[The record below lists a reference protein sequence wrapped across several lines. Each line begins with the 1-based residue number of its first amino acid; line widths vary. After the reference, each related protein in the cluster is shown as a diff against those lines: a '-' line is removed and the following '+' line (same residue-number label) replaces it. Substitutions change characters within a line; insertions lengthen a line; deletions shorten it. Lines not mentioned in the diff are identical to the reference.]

1 MTPARKEGHAAP
13 ERLHSDAES
22 RGPATL
28 ASFAVHRWQFTI
40 VLFVMLALLG
50 VNSWFAIPRAE
61 DPTFPAP
68 VYTVIAVYPGAPP
81 SDIEQLVVEPI
92 EERIGELD
100 DVKEIRTKVE
110 NEFASITVEFDIKV
124 DAKKK
129 KDEVLREINALRPD
143 LPADLYSLD
152 VRGGDATNVNIV
164 QIALV
169 SGSAPYHVLQDL
181 AEKVEDRFEIVAG
194 VKGAET
200 WGFPEREVRVS
211 LDLGRLAQLG
221 LPVSRVL
228 AAIGSE
234 GANLP
239 GGSIEI
245 GKRKLNL
252 KGSGN
257 YTEIEDIRNTVV
269 GGAAGDIVRL
279 RDVASVEWD
288 YEDHTHLAR
297 YNGKRAIFVTATQKD
312 GYNITKIRDGIY
324 AELDA
329 LEPTLPASVTLE
341 RGFDQA
347 KNVSHR
353 LSRLTEDFAIAIA
366 LVLITLIPLGFR
378 SSAIVMISIPLSL
391 AIAITMLR
399 FTGFGIN
406 QLSIVGFVIALGL
419 LVDDSIVVVE
429 NIARFLREGHSRA
442 QAAVLATKQISVAV
456 VGATATLIF
465 AFVPLLFLPGMSG
478 RYIRVMPVAVVS
490 TVLASLFVSLTIIP
504 WLASMLLK
512 EEEPG
517 GSRAWRAFVGA
528 IHATYRPLLHRAL
541 AYPGRTLAIAVALF
555 LGSLALVPV
564 VGFSLFPKAGTPQ
577 FLVDIRAPEGASI
590 TETNAAATFAERALM
605 GRPDVKAIFTN
616 VGHPNPQVYYNVFS
630 REEKANI
637 GQLFVLL
644 EKKSPKAME
653 PMLDSLRA
661 HYAQYPGVRIEVRE
675 FENGPPIDAPVAMR
689 VSGEDLDTLR
699 TLARQVE
706 LAMLAT
712 PGTQY
717 VDNPVRLSRTDIQL
731 ALDRQKAGMLGIATV
746 EVDRTVRLGVA
757 GVRAGHIREADGDE
771 HDIAVRL
778 PHGGAPGVESLDR
791 IYLASMTG
799 AQVPLRQIAQPHFSA
814 SPTVIEHHDQQRSVT
829 VKSWVRSG
837 YNTDRVTK
845 DVLRKLDDV
854 ELPQGYRLTPA
865 GELESRQESFGGIG
879 SAVIVA
885 VFAILAILVLEF
897 KTFKSML
904 IVASV
909 IPLGVVGGIGAL
921 LLTGYTLSFTAT
933 IGFVA
938 LIGIEIKTSILLVD
952 FTNQL
957 RKEGVPIDEA
967 IERAGEVRFV
977 PILLTTMTAIGGLL
991 PLALQNSSL
1000 YSPLAWVIIGGLVSS
1015 TLLARLVTPVMYKLL
1030 APSVA

>member
-1 MTPARKEGHAAP
+1 MK
-13 ERLHSDAES
+13 
-22 RGPATL
+22 L
-28 ASFAVHRWQFTI
+28 ASFAVNRWQFTV

-50 VNSWFAIPRAE
+50 VNSWLTIPRAE

-68 VYTVIAVYPGAPP
+68 VYSVIAVYPGAPP

-92 EERIGELD
+92 EEKLNELD
-100 DVKEIRTKVE
+100 DLKEMRTKVE
-110 NEFASITVEFDIKV
+110 NEFASITVEFDISV

-143 LPADLYSLD
+143 LPTDLYSLTVQD
-152 VRGGDATNVNIV
+152 GDATNVNIV

-169 SGSAPYHVLQDL
+169 SETAPYHTLQEL
-181 AEKVEDRFEIVAG
+181 AEKLEDRLELVAG
-194 VKGAET
+194 VKRAET
-200 WGFPEREVRVS
+200 WGYPDREVRVS
-211 LDLGRLAQLG
+211 VDISRLAQLN

-234 GANLP
+234 DANIP
-239 GGSIEI
+239 GGSVEI
-245 GKRKLNL
+245 GQRKLNL

-257 YTEIEDIRNTVV
+257 YTEIDDIRNTVI

-288 YEDHTHLAR
+288 YEDHTHVAR

-312 GYNITKIRDGIY
+312 GYNVMAIRDAIY

-329 LEPTLPASVTLE
+329 FEPILPAAVTLE

-347 KNVSHR
+347 KNVSRR
-353 LSRLTEDFAIAIA
+353 LSRLTEDFAIAIG

-391 AIAITMLR
+391 LIAITMLR
-399 FTGFGIN
+399 FTGFSIN

-442 QAAVLATKQISVAV
+442 QAAVLATRQIWVAV
-456 VGATATLIF
+456 IGSTATLIF

-490 TVLASLFVSLTIIP
+490 TVVASLFVSLTIIP
-504 WLASMLLK
+504 WLASLLLK
-512 EEEPG
+512 EEEAG
-517 GSRAWRAFVGA
+517 GSRAWRAFVGF
-528 IHATYRPLLHRAL
+528 IHATYAPLLHRAL
-541 AYPGRTLAIAVALF
+541 AYPVRTIAIAAALF
-555 LGSLALVPV
+555 AGSLALVPV

-590 TETNAAATFAERALM
+590 AETNQAAAFAERALI
-605 GRPDVKAIFTN
+605 GRPDVKSVFTN
-616 VGHPNPQVYYNVFS
+616 VGHPNPQVYYNVFG

-644 EKKSPKAME
+644 DKKSPKAME

-661 HYAQYPGVRIEVRE
+661 RYAQYPGVRIEVRE

-689 VSGEDLDTLR
+689 VFGENLDTLR
-699 TLARQVE
+699 AIARRVE

-731 ALDRQKAGMLGIATV
+731 ALDRQKAGMLGIATAD
-746 EVDRTVRLGVA
+746 VDRTVRLGVA
-757 GVRAGHIREADGDE
+757 GVRAGQIRELDGDE
-771 HDIAVRL
+771 HDITVRL
-778 PHGGAPGVESLDR
+778 PHHGAPGVESLDH
-791 IYLASMTG
+791 IYLASFTG
-799 AQVPLRQIAQPHFSA
+799 AQVPLRQIAQPRFSA
-814 SPTVIEHHDQQRSVT
+814 SPTLIEHHDQQRSVT
-829 VKSWVRSG
+829 IKSWVRSG

-845 DVLRKLDDV
+845 DVLSKLADE
-854 ELPQGYRLTPA
+854 ELPQGYRLKPA
-865 GELESRQESFGGIG
+865 GELESRQESFGGVG
-879 SAVIVA
+879 SAIIVA
-885 VFAILAILVLEF
+885 VFGILAILVLEF

-909 IPLGVVGGIGAL
+909 IPLGVVGGIMAL

-957 RKEGVPIDEA
+957 RKQGVPLDEA

-1030 APSVA
+1030 APAVA